1 VHGRDREASGDPPGL
16 TALVGQYLRPG
27 KGWACF
33 TRGPVPVFSG
43 ISPRDASDGSHFC
56 VQLNTLTAGK
66 FLYYGA
72 KLLQLLDGIPPP
84 VAPP

>member
-1 VHGRDREASGDPPGL
+1 MQRLVGGVSGHAPGL
-16 TALVGQYLRPG
+16 TPLTAQYDRPG

-33 TRGPVPVFSG
+33 TRGPAPVFTHLAG
-43 ISPRDASDGSHFC
+43 VDQSDSSHFC

-72 KLLQLLDGIPPP
+72 KLLQLLERLPPP
-84 VAPP
+84 LP